1 VGDEVSVN
9 PVDDACLA
17 GFPTHNDRHGSE
29 EKERQPVPASR
40 GYKHCRNE
48 HRADGD
54 LQAVIHIKLIPFLS
68 LASARFGSLK
78 VPELKAIATRMNLPG
93 RSKAKRK
100 ADIVAFLVEHKAPM
114 APSYEQLLAFWVEH
128 R

>member
-1 VGDEVSVN
+1 MG
-9 PVDDACLA
+9 
-17 GFPTHNDRHGSE
+17 
-29 EKERQPVPASR
+29 
-40 GYKHCRNE
+40 
-48 HRADGD
+48 
-54 LQAVIHIKLIPFLS
+54 
-68 LASARFGSLK
+68 LASDLKAAVAAVNETDKKLARLVGQHIEDTAAGLQELRTAIEAKQLAPANFRSLPPAEASELQSLK

-128 R
+128 RR

>member
-1 VGDEVSVN
+1 MG
-9 PVDDACLA
+9 
-17 GFPTHNDRHGSE
+17 
-29 EKERQPVPASR
+29 
-40 GYKHCRNE
+40 
-48 HRADGD
+48 
-54 LQAVIHIKLIPFLS
+54 
-68 LASARFGSLK
+68 LASDLKAAVAAVNETDKKLARLVGQHIEDTAAGLQELRTAIEAKQLAPANFRSLPPAQASELQSLK

-128 R
+128 RQ